1 MGHEN
6 ARERTCGDSVGA
18 GGLRGPPRPGS
29 VFQGACAPSPPAQ
42 RASSVAGRR
51 RGDERRA
58 GPSCPGQSDTRAGAF
73 ASVEGRRSHR
83 HWSHF
88 GISACHGLLNRAL
101 QQRGTQKKP
110 HCGRCPQGRQMG
122 VRGTQPGVLLEGII
136 ATALPAPGKFNRY
149 SAANP
154 AGKSGC

>member
-18 GGLRGPPRPGS
+18 GGLQGPPRPGS
-29 VFQGACAPSPPAQ
+29 VFQGACAPPPRAARLLGGRAQ
-42 RASSVAGRR
+42 AW
-51 RGDERRA
+51 
-58 GPSCPGQSDTRAGAF
+58 PSCPGQSDTRAGAF

-83 HWSHF
+83 PWSHF

>member
-29 VFQGACAPSPPAQ
+29 VLQGACAPPAQ

-88 GISACHGLLNRAL
+88 GISTCHGLLNRAL